1 MEREPSAGH
10 GSSGRHRY
18 GPVAVETREFRR
30 PVPPVAFDCV
40 KLLLIRDGATVLA
53 TEDGPTRATKD
64 DLVFLRTAVPCSGTP
79 EDHVTISTLYLD
91 TDYVFELWFWQLA
104 PEGHNKEA
112 LRAHALSPGFLP
124 PLTHLQLGPATA
136 AHVGEVF
143 DDLSDSLARGASGFY
158 RAQAFVSELIH
169 VLAPRIG
176 AAPPPP
182 TEPTQQITRPIPR
195 DREFLPL
202 RSEALVARQ
211 LLHTDPA
218 RRWTMDALADEVH
231 LSPRQLS
238 RVFSA
243 GFGRPPLV
251 YLTVLRAQ
259 EMARLLAETDL
270 TIPAAAERVG
280 WRSRSR
286 AADAFR
292 QVIGVS
298 PDEYRSAAGDRD
310 LDMPDPDWDALER
323 TGG

>member
-30 PVPPVAFDCV
+30 PVPAVAFDCV
-40 KLLLIRDGATVLA
+40 KLLLIRDGATVLV
-53 TEDGPTRATKD
+53 TEDGPTRAAKG
-64 DLVFLRTAVPCSGTP
+64 DLVFLRTAVSCSGTP
-79 EDHVTISTLYLD
+79 EESVTISTLYLD
-91 TDYVFELWFWQLA
+91 TDYLFELWFWQLA
-104 PEGHNKEA
+104 PEGHNREA

-143 DDLSDSLARGASGFY
+143 DDLARILARGAGGFY

-169 VLAPRIG
+169 VLAPRLG
-176 AAPPPP
+176 VAPPPKA
-182 TEPTQQITRPIPR
+182 EPLQQTGRPIPH

-202 RSEALVARQ
+202 RSEALVVRR
-211 LLHTDPA
+211 LLHAEPS
-218 RRWTMDALADEVH
+218 RRWTMELLAEEVH
-231 LSPRQLS
+231 LSPRHLT

-243 GFGRPPLV
+243 AFGRAPLV

-259 EMARLLAETDL
+259 EMARLLADTDL

-298 PDEYRSAAGDRD
+298 PDEYRSAARDRD
-310 LDMPDPDWDALER
+310 LDMPDPDWDAIER
-323 TGG
+323 TAG